1 MHSEGKPMTGP
12 MIIEKLSLFNDEIK
26 ITNKCTFSK
35 CRSQSFTRPAGE
47 GDIQMEYFPHLLCSP
62 ILGAVMKKY
71 L

>member
-1 MHSEGKPMTGP
+1 LK
-12 MIIEKLSLFNDEIK
+12 KLRHFNDEIK
-26 ITNKCTFSK
+26 ITNKCTFSE

-47 GDIQMEYFPHLLCSP
+47 GDIQMEYYPQLLCSP